1 MNSKLFLVLR
11 ILYGLFLLFFGLNK
25 FFDFIIFVP
34 ETENAVNYLE
44 ALEVTKTM
52 HMVAIIEIIAG
63 LSLLLNKFGALLMV
77 ILMSISVNAV
87 LYHGTLEPTTI
98 AGSIILIVFNV
109 IMLYGYKDQYTGLL
123 KA

>member
-44 ALEVTKTM
+44 ALEATKTM
-52 HMVAIIEIIAG
+52 HIVAIIEIIAG

-77 ILMSISVNAV
+77 ILMSISINAV
-87 LYHGTLEPTTI
+87 LYHGTLEPATI

-109 IMLYGYKDQYTGLL
+109 IMLYGYKDQYTDLL
-123 KA
+123 EA